1 MAKLVCRFMIK
12 YYCFTVL
19 SDILLALLLGHLTGF
34 QDIEPSHLPCYRFMT
49 IISTLSFSFILKV
62 LFQTSFLP
70 KRKTQSTK
78 NYVYIVTKPIPLQ
91 TLRQFKLMGAWRW
104 GN

>member
-1 MAKLVCRFMIK
+1 
-12 YYCFTVL
+12 
-19 SDILLALLLGHLTGF
+19 
-34 QDIEPSHLPCYRFMT
+34 MT

-91 TLRQFKLMGAWRW
+91 TLRQFKLMGRGVGGINELGLQVAKLALNWKVPRQFFEAS
-104 GN
+104 